1 MVLQQGL
8 RHLPHVGPQ
17 REQRL
22 RQEGCGCWSA
32 ILNAARPVAGIDV
45 FAWDE
50 ICLACEQSLRAL
62 EADQAT
68 YFTSRLPP
76 LEQWRVL
83 AHWFGDV
90 SYFDIETSGLDISST
105 VTLICSFHR
114 GTPLRFLAG
123 ENMEDFLG
131 LLEQVKVL
139 ASFNGASF
147 DVPRVLDRFHI
158 PDLPCAHVDLRWLC
172 HHLGWRG
179 GLKQIESDLGLRRPP
194 DLAGLGG
201 AEAVDL
207 WRRWSEQGDSYAK
220 RTLERYC
227 VADTVMLSLL
237 ASRLLAQHGVSA
249 TSSSESELWRRV
261 AEAFPA
267 GGYPA
272 FTSPPVP
279 PAGVPPSRRTHD
291 PVVAADHFSI
301 AEMMGAVHGL
311 SRAEKQA
318 RLRERWRQLRN
329 GGG

>member
-22 RQEGCGCWSA
+22 RQEGCGCWSD

-50 ICLACEQSLRAL
+50 ICRACEQSLRAL

-68 YFTSRLPP
+68 YFASHLPP
-76 LEQWRVL
+76 REQWRVL
-83 AHWFGDV
+83 AHWFGAS
-90 SYFDIETSGLDISST
+90 SYFDIETSGLDIGST
-105 VTLICSFHR
+105 VTLICCFHR

-123 ENMEDFLG
+123 ENIEDFLD

-139 ASFNGASF
+139 VSFNGASF

-179 GLKQIESDLGLRRPP
+179 GLKQIESGLGLRRPP
-194 DLAGLGG
+194 DLVGLGG

-207 WRRWSEQGDSYAK
+207 WREWSEQGDNHAK

-237 ASRLLAQHGVSA
+237 ASCLLAQHGVSA
-249 TSSSESELWRRV
+249 TSFSESELWHRV
-261 AEAFPA
+261 SEAFPA
-267 GGYPA
+267 EGDPA

-279 PAGVPPSRRTHD
+279 HAGVPPLKRPHD